1 MKIALLGKMRS
12 GKDTV
17 GEYLCDTHNC
27 KRFAFGDEVKD
38 VINTYFPK
46 AFENGKPREHYQ
58 VIGQSFRKL
67 NPNIWIERTLEK
79 INTVEQ
85 LNPNINIVVT
95 DVRQPNEATELRKRG
110 FTIIKVVAPE
120 HIRLERILAAKDNF
134 NEEELH
140 HETELNV
147 DRCVYDYCITNDGTL
162 EELYREVDVVLNCCQ
177 GGC

>member
-67 NPNIWIERTLEK
+67 NPNI
-79 INTVEQ
+79 
-85 LNPNINIVVT
+85 NIVVT

-147 DRCVYDYCITNDGTL
+147 DKCVYDYCITNDGTL

>member
-1 MKIALLGKMRS
+1 M
-12 GKDTV
+12 
-17 GEYLCDTHNC
+17 
-27 KRFAFGDEVKD
+27 
-38 VINTYFPK
+38 
-46 AFENGKPREHYQ
+46 
-58 VIGQSFRKL
+58 
-67 NPNIWIERTLEK
+67 EK

-95 DVRQPNEATELRKRG
+95 DVRQPNEATELRKLG

-162 EELYREVDVVLNCCQ
+162 EELYREGDVVLNCCQ